1 MWKNLPR
8 YKSKNNIAYYKVGKG
23 PDLLLIHGVG
33 LKAESYSAQIKYFS
47 ENYTVFAIDLPG
59 HGTSDNIKIYP
70 KNLDSYIYE
79 VELFIDEIINNSFI
93 IIGHSFGAL
102 IAINYAKQHKKN
114 CTGIIALNCI
124 YQRSD
129 EALKKVKL
137 RLREL
142 KSENMNKEIELTI
155 VRWFG
160 KSPKGYLNEI
170 SNICRQWLLESNKEG
185 YLNAY
190 DVFAN
195 QRGIAKEVLK
205 KIQVPITFITGSKD
219 LNSTTLMSKSMA
231 NFCFLGAFNEIKGAG
246 HMAMMSHSD
255 EVNRAIDSFITMK
268 SK

>member
-1 MWKNLPR
+1 MWKALPR

-23 PDLLLIHGVG
+23 PVLLFIHGVG
-33 LKAESYSAQIKYFS
+33 LKAESWSAQIKSFS
-47 ENYTVFAIDLPG
+47 QNYTVFAIDLPG
-59 HGTSDNIKIYP
+59 HGESHNIKIDP
-70 KNLDSYIYE
+70 KNLNSYIE
-79 VELFIDEIINNSFI
+79 EMKLFVDEIIHNSFI
-93 IIGHSFGAL
+93 IIGHSLGAL
-102 IAINYAKQHKKN
+102 IAINYAQQYKKN
-114 CTGIIALNCI
+114 CIGIIALNCI

-170 SNICRQWLLESNKEG
+170 SNVCREWLLECNKEG

-195 QRGIAKEVLK
+195 QRGIANEVLK
-205 KIQVPITFITGSKD
+205 KIQVPITFITGSED
-219 LNSTTLMSKSMA
+219 LNSTTLMSKNMA

-246 HMAMMSHSD
+246 HMAMMSHYD
-255 EVNRAIDSFITMK
+255 EVNRVIHSFITMN

>member
-1 MWKNLPR
+1 MNLF
-8 YKSKNNIAYYKVGKG
+8 SKIYDGPIKGRDIIIIHGLFGMSDNWSSLGKRFSKKISVHLIDLRNHG
-23 PDLLLIHGVG
+23 RSPHSDLFNYDVMSTDLL
-33 LKAESYSAQIKYFS
+33 
-47 ENYTVFAIDLPG
+47 NYINQK
-59 HGTSDNIKIYP
+59 NIIQP
-70 KNLDSYIYE
+70 
-79 VELFIDEIINNSFI
+79 I
-93 IIGHSFGAL
+93 IIGHSLGAL
-102 IAINYAKQHKKN
+102 IAINYAQQYTKN
-114 CTGIIALNCI
+114 CIGIIALNCI

-170 SNICRQWLLESNKEG
+170 SNVCRQWLLESNKEG

-195 QRGIAKEVLK
+195 QRGIANEVLK
-205 KIQVPITFITGSKD
+205 KIQVPITFITGSED
-219 LNSTTLMSKSMA
+219 LNSTTLMSKNMA

-255 EVNRAIDSFITMK
+255 EVNRIIESFITMN

>member
-1 MWKNLPR
+1 MWKPLPR
-8 YKSKNNIAYYKVGKG
+8 NKSKNNIAYYKAGNG
-23 PDLLLIHGVG
+23 PNLLMIHGVG
-33 LKAESYSAQIKYFS
+33 LKAESWSTQINFFS
-47 ENYTVFAIDLPG
+47 QDYTIFAIDLPG
-59 HGTSDNIKIYP
+59 HGESDNLKIESN
-70 KNLDSYIYE
+70 NLNSYIEEIKLFVDE
-79 VELFIDEIINNSFI
+79 VIHNSFI
-93 IIGHSFGAL
+93 IIGHSLGAL
-102 IAINYAKQHKKN
+102 IAINYAKQRKKN
-114 CTGIIALNCI
+114 CAGIIALNCI

-142 KSENMNKEIELTI
+142 KSQNMNKEIELTI

-170 SNICRQWLLESNKEG
+170 SNVCRQWLLESNKEG

-195 QRGIAKEVLK
+195 QRGIAREVLK
-205 KIQVPITFITGSKD
+205 KIQVPITFITGSED
-219 LNSTTLMSKSMA
+219 LNSTTLMSKNMA

-255 EVNRAIDSFITMK
+255 EVNRIIELFITMN

>member
-33 LKAESYSAQIKYFS
+33 LKAESCSAQIKYFS

-79 VELFIDEIINNSFI
+79 VKLFIDEIINNSFI

-102 IAINYAKQHKKN
+102 IAINYAYKYKEK
-114 CTGIIALNCI
+114 CKGIIALNCI
-124 YQRSD
+124 YERSD
-129 EALKKVKL
+129 EALKQVRL
-137 RLREL
+137 RLIEF
-142 KSENMNKEIELTI
+142 KSKNVNKEIDLTI
-155 VRWFG
+155 LRWFG
-160 KSPKGYLNEI
+160 KKPKNTLNDI
-170 SNICRQWLLESNKEG
+170 ANICKQWLIESSKEG
-185 YLNAY
+185 YVSAY
-190 DVFAN
+190 EIFAN
-195 QRGIAKEVLK
+195 QRGITKRVLK
-205 KIQVPITFITGSKD
+205 QIKVPITFITGSAD
-219 LNSTTLMSKSMA
+219 LNSTPLMSKNMA
-231 NFCFLGAFNEIKGAG
+231 NLCSLGTFNEIKGAG

-255 EVNRAIDSFITMK
+255 EVNRIIESFITMN